1 MIGPGDDRAVA
12 RGGGR
17 GRLRASNADREHVVE
32 LLKHA
37 FAHGRLTKGELDL
50 RVSQALASRTYM
62 ELAALT
68 ADIRA
73 GLTTAKPPT
82 SARAQGGQPVLRPGP
97 VITAATVLY
106 AGAWVYAVL
115 VPKGDDGPSKVPV
128 IFGGGLV
135 YLIILALCVGQMVAL
150 RREQSSGGQ
159 SPRRPEAGAG
169 GQASQRL
176 PSADPGEELPPVD
189 GGQPH
194 IAEAGRSRLP
204 RQQSSGSR
212 PPHRWRSRGHGYTI
226 GYAGD

>member
-1 MIGPGDDRAVA
+1 M
-12 RGGGR
+12 
-17 GRLRASNADREHVVE
+17 RASNADREHVVDV
-32 LLKHA
+32 LKQA
-37 FAHGRLTKGELDL
+37 FVHGRLTKGELDL
-50 RVSQALASRTYM
+50 RVSKALASRTYA

-82 SARAQGGQPVLRPGP
+82 PARAQGGQPVLRPGP

-106 AGAWVYAVL
+106 AGVWVYAIL
-115 VPKGDDGPSKVPV
+115 VPKGDEGPSKVPV

-159 SPRRPEAGAG
+159 SPRPPAAGAR

-176 PSADPGEELPPVD
+176 PSADQGGELPPVN

-194 IAEAGRSRLP
+194 TAEAARSRLP

-212 PPHRWRSRGHGYTI
+212 PPHRWRYRGHGYTI
-226 GYAGD
+226 GYSGD